1 MHLEEKTKDSAIV
14 YDGKIFKIKRDN
26 ALLEDGSTA
35 VREFVVHY
43 GGVCILPVN
52 ADGTVLLVKQYRYPL
67 GKVTLEVPAGKL
79 ERGED
84 HFEAGKRELLE
95 ETGTTAGSFEYLGEI
110 APIPAYTTEIIH
122 MYLAKGL
129 TFSAPDP
136 DDDEF
141 LDVVRMPF
149 EEALE
154 MVLDGRITDSK
165 TMIIL
170 MKAAL
175 MKKSAGNNT
184 KE

>member
-1 MHLEEKTKDSAIV
+1 
-14 YDGKIFKIKRDN
+14 
-26 ALLEDGSTA
+26 
-35 VREFVVHY
+35 
-43 GGVCILPVN
+43 
-52 ADGTVLLVKQYRYPL
+52 
-67 GKVTLEVPAGKL
+67 
-79 ERGED
+79 
-84 HFEAGKRELLE
+84 
-95 ETGTTAGSFEYLGEI
+95 
-110 APIPAYTTEIIH
+110 

-175 MKKSAGNNT
+175 MKKAAGNNPQ
-184 KE
+184 E

>member
-14 YDGKIFKIKRDN
+14 YDGRIFKIKRDT

-52 ADGTVLLVKQYRYPL
+52 DDGTILLVKQYRYPL

-79 ERGED
+79 EKGED

-95 ETGTTAGSFEYLGEI
+95 ETGTTAGTFEYLGEI

-141 LDVVRMPF
+141 LHVEKFPLAELAQRCMSGQ
-149 EEALE
+149 LQ
-154 MVLDGRITDSK
+154 DSK
-165 TMIIL
+165 TIAGIL
-170 MKAAL
+170 MAARYI
-175 MKKSAGNNT
+175 GV
-184 KE
+184 